1 MDAFIMIL
9 DKSNLSVS
17 TKNSLFMEREQSGKT
32 KSNILQEIGLLLE
45 VTVKDG
51 SHENVNIN
59 SFLYWV
65 KPAILHDQ
73 YMLIKGKGDINPIGY
88 VFWAWV
94 DNKTLTEYL
103 YDNKFILHPMCWND
117 GDNLIIVDFICA
129 EKQYSSSV
137 IKKLYR
143 NARHKAFI
151 SCKDV
156 NICIRD
162 KSGLVIKHN
171 RK

>member
-1 MDAFIMIL
+1 MIL

-51 SHENVNIN
+51 SHKNVNIN

-73 YMLIKGKGDINPIGY
+73 YILI
-88 VFWAWV
+88 
-94 DNKTLTEYL
+94 
-103 YDNKFILHPMCWND
+103 
-117 GDNLIIVDFICA
+117 NLITTI
-129 EKQYSSSV
+129 
-137 IKKLYR
+137 
-143 NARHKAFI
+143 
-151 SCKDV
+151 
-156 NICIRD
+156 
-162 KSGLVIKHN
+162 
-171 RK
+171 